1 MRELDP
7 ETSKYVEIISFNPA
21 EEAPEAYVE
30 YSERGDTRYRV
41 TLAEGVTSWQ
51 VVQELRQAEFLEGQ
65 LSSMPAE
72 GALAPDSYEV
82 KRGAERQALVDQM
95 VEAQTAV
102 FWPKRGKT
110 APRGCL

>member
-1 MRELDP
+1 M
-7 ETSKYVEIISFNPA
+7 
-21 EEAPEAYVE
+21 E

-102 FWPKRGKT
+102 FVGRSVGKPRRG
-110 APRGCL
+110 AASE